1 MYRKSETKLIEA
13 GIPHGIPGQLNVIVP
28 DVASYRT
35 SYGAHNRLVCG
46 IGFEGV
52 YIREDRRGLLDST
65 EAQRL
70 AVLREDWPGIKVRL
84 RSRVESD
91 DGRTI
96 EYEYDHVP
104 RAGIR
109 RIAR

>member
-1 MYRKSETKLIEA
+1 MYRQSETKLIEA
-13 GIPHGIPGQLNVIVP
+13 GEPHGIPGQLNVLVP
-28 DVASYRT
+28 DVESYRT
-35 SYGAHNRLVCG
+35 SYGAHNRIVVGLAG
-46 IGFEGV
+46 RSV
-52 YIREDRRGLLDST
+52 YMREDRRGLPDST

-70 AVLREDWPGIKVRL
+70 AVLREDWPGMRVVL
-84 RSRVESD
+84 RSRTESE

-109 RIAR
+109 RC

>member
-1 MYRKSETKLIEA
+1 MYRQSETKLIEA
-13 GIPHGIPGQLNVIVP
+13 GEPHGIPGQLNVCVP

-46 IGFEGV
+46 LGNGGV
-52 YIREDRRGLLDST
+52 YIREDRRGLPDST

-70 AVLREDWPGIKVRL
+70 AVLREDWPGIRIRL
-84 RSRVESD
+84 RERTESD
-91 DGRTI
+91 DGKTI
-96 EYEYDHVP
+96 YYDYDQLP

-109 RIAR
+109 RC